1 MVKQL
6 KQRALWA
13 RTLSEEQR
21 NPDGQRPND
30 GRRWNR
36 LERFPRRCS
45 AAPESKKAN
54 PAAFADEPAYA
65 AA

>member
-21 NPDGQRPND
+21 NPDG
-30 GRRWNR
+30 
-36 LERFPRRCS
+36 
-45 AAPESKKAN
+45 
-54 PAAFADEPAYA
+54 A
-65 AA
+65 AARRGEMEGQDGFP